1 MTTRLIVL
9 AVIVVAILA
18 LGIGYCS
25 QRKRASEL
33 SDNLAKSDTRTGSA
47 VKAIEEIEKLDQRGE
62 VADKELEKAHDAIRQ
77 ADPADR
83 DAIARRELTCLQHGS
98 ACDRVQ

>member
-1 MTTRLIVL
+1 MTTRLIIL
-9 AVIVVAILA
+9 AVIVLAILA
-18 LGIGYCS
+18 LGIGYCG

-62 VADKELEKAHDAIRQ
+62 VADKELDKAHDAIRQ
-77 ADPADR
+77 APAGER
-83 DAIARRELTCLQHGS
+83 DAIARAELRCLQHGS
-98 ACDRVQ
+98 ACNGVQ